1 MSADQLEQLLARV
14 KLDAGLQQE
23 LRAADDLQA
32 AILIAARAGFSVTMA
47 ELQTLQQP
55 PTVELS
61 DEELEGV
68 TGGAARNNPSQWDM
82 WAERYVCW

>member
-1 MSADQLEQLLARV
+1 MSADQLEALLARV
-14 KLDAGLQQE
+14 KLDTRLQQE

-32 AILIAARAGFSVTMA
+32 ALSVAAHAGFSVTME

-68 TGGAARNNPSQWDM
+68 TGGAGRNDPSQWDM